1 MSRPSPPPTPS
12 PTSAPPSPTSVL
24 NRDVPLLR
32 LDDSHSFAARDR
44 SRRAF
49 AAVSDNMT
57 SGRAS
62 STSSA
67 GQQGFTPRER
77 KQSNPLSQFRSNASL
92 RSSVASSAATLK
104 GDAASSAGGRS
115 RGGYSGNPRGKDRY
129 SDAPDEDDDLLGGGP
144 PGLQGRG
151 ESDGEYDEGWVNGLV
166 AEEEGIALL
175 GGDKVSRRALVSST
189 PKLTLASLFAVP
201 SAFATR
207 QGRLSSLA
215 RSL

>member
-12 PTSAPPSPTSVL
+12 PTSGPPSPTSLL

-49 AAVSDNMT
+49 AAVSDNNTKSMT

-62 STSSA
+62 PASSA
-67 GQQGFTPRER
+67 GQQGLTPRER

-115 RGGYSGNPRGKDRY
+115 RGGFGGNARGKDRY
-129 SDAPDEDDDLLGGGP
+129 SDAPDEEEDLLGRGP

-151 ESDGEYDEGWVNGLV
+151 ESDGEYDEGWVNDLE

-175 GGDKVSRRALVSST
+175 GGDKVSQRTLICDRRS
-189 PKLTLASLFAVP
+189 
-201 SAFATR
+201 
-207 QGRLSSLA
+207 
-215 RSL
+215 

>member
-12 PTSAPPSPTSVL
+12 PTSAPPSPTL
-24 NRDVPLLR
+24 LFNRDVPLLR

-49 AAVSDNMT
+49 AAVSDNNNTKSMT

-62 STSSA
+62 PASSA
-67 GQQGFTPRER
+67 GQQGLTPRER

-115 RGGYSGNPRGKDRY
+115 RGGYGGNPRGKDRY
-129 SDAPDEDDDLLGGGP
+129 SDAPDEEDDLLGGGP

-151 ESDGEYDEGWVNGLV
+151 ESDGEYDEGWVNGLE

-175 GGDKVSRRALVSST
+175 GGDKVS
-189 PKLTLASLFAVP
+189 
-201 SAFATR
+201 
-207 QGRLSSLA
+207 
-215 RSL
+215 